1 MFVVLRKGSKGKGVL
16 LIFEGPEI
24 QFGAT
29 HWENFTAHYC
39 TILRF
44 FKERKT
50 KGFSSLNLGK
60 HPSPHHTFDWGAL
73 ARTAPSLPTS
83 LNAWQ
88 ERSTEMCL

>member
-16 LIFEGPEI
+16 LIFERPEI

-44 FKERKT
+44 LKREKLR
-50 KGFSSLNLGK
+50 GFR
-60 HPSPHHTFDWGAL
+60 P
-73 ARTAPSLPTS
+73 
-83 LNAWQ
+83 
-88 ERSTEMCL
+88 